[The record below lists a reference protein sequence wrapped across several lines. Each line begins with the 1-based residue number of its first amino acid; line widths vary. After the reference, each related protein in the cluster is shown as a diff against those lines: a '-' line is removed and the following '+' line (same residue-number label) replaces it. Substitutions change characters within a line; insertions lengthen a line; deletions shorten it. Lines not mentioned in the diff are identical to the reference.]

1 MKPKV
6 SGEHG
11 DTGGNGTSG
20 NGNSGNGHTGN
31 GHGGGSGG
39 TASSPGT
46 VPGGGACRPG
56 DRECDALPGP
66 AGGGG
71 GAGGLGPEAGSGGA
85 GVQEPL
91 VPVLPTAAPSGEA
104 VVPPPLTAP
113 EQAGPPDGAT
123 QMTLT
128 SPASTSD
135 RNAADWAVV
144 VGIALVAEIGLLWG
158 IACIG
163 LWRRRVAL
171 YRAAAE
177 AAAHP
182 GGSLM

>member
-11 DTGGNGTSG
+11 DTGGNGNSG

-66 AGGGG
+66 AGGG
-71 GAGGLGPEAGSGGA
+71 GGLGPEAGSGGA

-144 VGIALVAEIGLLWG
+144 IGIALVAEIGLLWG